1 VLAAAVA
8 VGSACGPATSPAS
21 GDAHASCRAS
31 PTGTTL
37 PASASADDASVS
49 LRYPVPVCELP
60 LPASRVEA
68 VWNEHAAPAWRVSGD
83 DDLESPD
90 GRVSISTAQG
100 PAGGTSMVTVN
111 VKSELDGGVAWRT
124 AAPLLGDL
132 VQALAAAVADDDA
145 FGRHLRASF
154 DAAAAATSPYHELFE
169 DEGRTVLVAANAD
182 QVVVAVTGPR
192 PAAP

>member
-1 VLAAAVA
+1 MLAAVVA
-8 VGSACGPATSPAS
+8 AASACGPTTSPAS
-21 GDAHASCRAS
+21 DDAQASCRPSA
-31 PTGTTL
+31 TGTTL
-37 PASASADDASVS
+37 VASATADDASVS

-60 LPASRVEA
+60 LPASQVDA

-124 AAPLLGDL
+124 DAALLGDL
-132 VQALAAAVADDDA
+132 VQALAAGVADDDV
-145 FGRHLRASF
+145 FGRLVRASF
-154 DAAAAATSPYHELFE
+154 DDAAAATSPYHELSE
-169 DEGRTVLVAANAD
+169 DDGRTVLVAANAD

-192 PAAP
+192 PATP